1 MGIKY
6 EKDPQAYYE
15 EIIGGLMEVM
25 NEAYRNFFRLESL
38 NEFLDVAKKADSLSF
53 SNQLI
58 LWQKKINF
66 TRFETYT
73 KWQALGRQVRY
84 GSKSTKFLTGN
95 YRKPRVIYM
104 FDRSVTSGRENKDEK
119 HIAEHKNEILQYMKS
134 YPLTGNTINENIY
147 KGFDIA
153 RAYREG
159 LGQDI
164 EESMFDEL
172 ETLVRN
178 AALTDNE
185 LYHSYKS
192 RQVQKEEILNAIKK
206 ISSILIASKLGEDV
220 DSIYGKDGIK
230 EIFRVLNNSTRLFAA
245 WTHALELTDGFIR
258 EMEERFEKEAE
269 PKTGRLQD
277 KAIEKSKGS
286 EKEITKEAEPSKKIG
301 NNEDIVLLSIKDYD
315 LEGLPVIYQ
324 NEEYKI
330 SGNIYSPNSF
340 TGSMMRLSSVN
351 EGSASLTKYYSDVHP
366 VAELYA
372 RKIDLEKFRQ
382 SIAEE
387 EKLQHEKQPLPEEEI
402 QAEYTEKE
410 NLQEDDTE
418 KETVEPTKFIIPGNT
433 GEGQIVFNIENAI
446 ESIEP
451 VTDVKP
457 IVKADNI
464 SNYKITADTL
474 PETLEPSKRLVNN
487 VDAIIMLK
495 SIEEGERELNTEAQ
509 VVLAKYVGWGGLADV
524 FDETKLGQWEAV
536 RNFLKENLTQHEYE
550 AARQSTLTG
559 FYTPKPVI
567 DGMYKILSGMGLR
580 KGNVLEPSMGIGNFI
595 GNLPNEMQGVKFYG
609 VEQDS
614 ISGRI
619 AKLLYPESNIQIK
632 GFEETTFSNNFFD
645 ASIGNVPFGDF
656 KLNDRDYDRNNFL
669 IHDYFFAKSIDKV
682 RNGGIIAF
690 ITSSGTMDKKDE
702 SVRKY
707 IAARA
712 EFLGAIRLPNNTF
725 KGMAG
730 TEVTSDI
737 IFFKK
742 RDSVMERDEDWIH
755 LSSDDK
761 GLTYNKY
768 FVDNPEMVIG
778 TMEEVSG
785 RFGNTITCS
794 PVLSTVSGEMSGKS
808 LGKRIEIIGEK
819 ISGKTRYEEAEIL
832 KEEKEAIPATDDVRN
847 FSYTVI
853 DGEVYYRENSLF
865 MKNWMW
871 KAVTETDEKGK
882 EHTIHVRREPVK
894 SEKEKVI
901 AYIGVRNA
909 LDDVIKSQKENVSDE
924 AVKAAQD
931 RLNEVYD
938 TFSKKYGFI
947 NGQGNTRLFR
957 QDAAFPLVS
966 SAEVLDEDRKFVS
979 KGDIFTKRT
988 IAVAK
993 PIEHVDTSP
1002 EALVLSV
1009 SQKGKID
1016 FSYMERL
1023 TGKDR
1028 KTLIEELKGEIFLNL
1043 TDMQKRYE
1051 TVSLMP
1057 ENGALPFIN
1066 AAVTDIP
1073 KYEYVTKDEYLSG
1086 NIREKTGIVD
1096 SYISKLKYTES
1107 MSAERI
1113 TEQEK
1118 EVLKN
1123 EVRLLEYQRAELM
1136 KAMPKELIA
1145 SEINVK
1151 LGTAWIPAEDINDFV
1166 FKTLKPS
1173 AWVQPDIKVR
1183 FSEETGAWNIEGK
1196 SADKGNT
1203 LAEMAFGTGRVNAYK
1218 IIENALN
1225 LKDTKVYD
1233 RKKGHDGEEVSVLNK
1248 KETML
1253 AGQKQELLNNEFKNW
1268 IFNDRDRRERL
1279 VKLYN
1284 ERFNSVR
1291 NREYDGSSLTFEGM
1305 NASIELKPH
1314 QKNAVARILYG
1325 GNTLLAHVVGAGKT
1339 FEMVAAAMES
1349 KRLGLCT
1356 KSLIVVPN
1364 HITGQ
1369 IGSEFM
1375 QLYPGANIMVADKK
1389 DFEMRNRKRFLGR
1402 IATGEYDAVIIGHTQ
1417 FEKIPMSKEYQ
1428 EKHIKSQIQGIIKS
1442 IEDYKYNINQKF
1454 SVKELEKT
1462 KKKLETRLEKLNST
1476 FNKDYVAIFEEL
1488 GVDRL
1493 FIDEAHEF
1501 KNLYL
1506 YTKMQNVAG
1515 IGTSEALKSS
1525 DMFMKCRYMDE
1536 LTGGKG
1542 VVFAT
1547 GTPVSNSMTEL
1558 YTMQRYLQY
1567 DNLRKSGLLNFDSWA
1582 STFGE
1587 TTTDFELSP
1596 EGTGYRVKTRFSKF
1610 FNLPELMTMFKETA
1624 DIQTADMLSL
1634 PKPEAHYEVIKTKP
1648 TPEQKEILK
1657 ALSDRADNVRG
1668 GDIDPK
1674 IDNMLRITNDG
1685 RKLALDQ
1692 RLINPM
1698 LPDNPDSKVN
1708 MCVRKI
1714 FEIWENTRE
1723 KKLAQLVFSDM
1734 STPNG
1739 KSKFNIYDDIR
1750 KKLVTLGV
1758 PDKEIAFI
1766 HDAGND
1772 IQKEKVFSKVRTGE
1786 VRILMGS
1793 THKMGAGTNVQNKL
1807 IALHDLDVPW
1817 RPSDLEQRAGRI
1829 VRQGNENSDV
1839 YIYRYVTENTFD
1851 AYLWQ
1856 TIENKQ
1862 KFISQ
1867 IMTSKTPVRA
1877 VEDVD
1882 ESSLSYAEIKAL
1894 ATGNPMIKEKMD
1906 LDNEVTKLKM
1916 LEADYRA
1923 NRYRLEEQLTK
1934 EYPGE
1939 IERTEKLI
1947 TAVKEDIADIEYRKE
1962 DGDKFTFIIL
1972 NGEKIEDKKTAG
1984 EKLLETIKNI
1994 PIYERKEI
2002 GNYRNFVLEA
2012 GYSFMRNEYTFTL
2025 KGKALHKGAFGNSSD
2040 GNITRLDNVIDKIP
2054 ESLKKL
2060 SEKLETVKEQLVL
2073 AKAEFDK
2080 PFHKAEE
2087 LKEKSTRLAEL
2098 NSILE
2103 MGDEIKKSG
2112 YHISDRLAEKIV
2124 RFMENYDSSFEYS
2137 RDIKGHSNRE
2147 EYIQTVKEDFLNGND
2162 EKYSIKMDK
2171 LKNETSSALKE
2182 ATNIETE
2189 LHMYKEPG
2197 NIIEAASNSREACID
2212 LER

>member
-315 LEGLPVIYQ
+315 IEGLPVIYQ

-402 QAEYTEKE
+402 QAEYNEKE

-464 SNYKITADTL
+464 SNYKITADIL

-509 VVLAKYVGWGGLADV
+509 AVLAKYVGWGGLADV

-609 VEQDS
+609 VEQDR

-632 GFEETTFSNNFFD
+632 GFEETSFSNNFFD

-794 PVLSTVSGEMSGKS
+794 PVLSTVSGEMSEKS
-808 LGKRIEIIGEK
+808 LGERIEIIGEK
-819 ISGKTRYEEAEIL
+819 ISVKTRYEEAEIL

-871 KAVTETDEKGK
+871 KAVTEADEKGK
-882 EHTIHVRREPVK
+882 EHTIHIRREPVK

-1233 RKKGHDGEEVSVLNK
+1233 RKKGPDGEEVSVLNK

-1501 KNLYL
+1501 KN
-1506 YTKMQNVAG
+1506 
-1515 IGTSEALKSS
+1515 
-1525 DMFMKCRYMDE
+1525 
-1536 LTGGKG
+1536 
-1542 VVFAT
+1542 
-1547 GTPVSNSMTEL
+1547 
-1558 YTMQRYLQY
+1558 
-1567 DNLRKSGLLNFDSWA
+1567 
-1582 STFGE
+1582 
-1587 TTTDFELSP
+1587 
-1596 EGTGYRVKTRFSKF
+1596 
-1610 FNLPELMTMFKETA
+1610 
-1624 DIQTADMLSL
+1624 
-1634 PKPEAHYEVIKTKP
+1634 
-1648 TPEQKEILK
+1648 
-1657 ALSDRADNVRG
+1657 RAKR
-1668 GDIDPK
+1668 
-1674 IDNMLRITNDG
+1674 
-1685 RKLALDQ
+1685 
-1692 RLINPM
+1692 
-1698 LPDNPDSKVN
+1698 
-1708 MCVRKI
+1708 C
-1714 FEIWENTRE
+1714 
-1723 KKLAQLVFSDM
+1723 
-1734 STPNG
+1734 
-1739 KSKFNIYDDIR
+1739 
-1750 KKLVTLGV
+1750 
-1758 PDKEIAFI
+1758 
-1766 HDAGND
+1766 
-1772 IQKEKVFSKVRTGE
+1772 
-1786 VRILMGS
+1786 
-1793 THKMGAGTNVQNKL
+1793 
-1807 IALHDLDVPW
+1807 
-1817 RPSDLEQRAGRI
+1817 
-1829 VRQGNENSDV
+1829 
-1839 YIYRYVTENTFD
+1839 
-1851 AYLWQ
+1851 
-1856 TIENKQ
+1856 
-1862 KFISQ
+1862 
-1867 IMTSKTPVRA
+1867 
-1877 VEDVD
+1877 
-1882 ESSLSYAEIKAL
+1882 
-1894 ATGNPMIKEKMD
+1894 
-1906 LDNEVTKLKM
+1906 
-1916 LEADYRA
+1916 
-1923 NRYRLEEQLTK
+1923 
-1934 EYPGE
+1934 
-1939 IERTEKLI
+1939 
-1947 TAVKEDIADIEYRKE
+1947 
-1962 DGDKFTFIIL
+1962 
-1972 NGEKIEDKKTAG
+1972 
-1984 EKLLETIKNI
+1984 
-1994 PIYERKEI
+1994 
-2002 GNYRNFVLEA
+2002 
-2012 GYSFMRNEYTFTL
+2012 
-2025 KGKALHKGAFGNSSD
+2025 
-2040 GNITRLDNVIDKIP
+2040 
-2054 ESLKKL
+2054 
-2060 SEKLETVKEQLVL
+2060 
-2073 AKAEFDK
+2073 
-2080 PFHKAEE
+2080 
-2087 LKEKSTRLAEL
+2087 
-2098 NSILE
+2098 
-2103 MGDEIKKSG
+2103 
-2112 YHISDRLAEKIV
+2112 
-2124 RFMENYDSSFEYS
+2124 
-2137 RDIKGHSNRE
+2137 
-2147 EYIQTVKEDFLNGND
+2147 
-2162 EKYSIKMDK
+2162 
-2171 LKNETSSALKE
+2171 
-2182 ATNIETE
+2182 
-2189 LHMYKEPG
+2189 
-2197 NIIEAASNSREACID
+2197 
-2212 LER
+2212 

>member
-330 SGNIYSPNSF
+330 SGNVYSPNSF

-1028 KTLIEELKGEIFLNL
+1028 RTLIEELKGEIFLNL

-1233 RKKGHDGEEVSVLNK
+1233 RKKGLDGEEVSVLNK

-1454 SVKELEKT
+1454 SVKELEKSICQDIIAYFFLT
-1462 KKKLETRLEKLNST
+1462 SLHFS
-1476 FNKDYVAIFEEL
+1476 
-1488 GVDRL
+1488 
-1493 FIDEAHEF
+1493 
-1501 KNLYL
+1501 YL
-1506 YTKMQNVAG
+1506 V
-1515 IGTSEALKSS
+1515 
-1525 DMFMKCRYMDE
+1525 
-1536 LTGGKG
+1536 
-1542 VVFAT
+1542 
-1547 GTPVSNSMTEL
+1547 
-1558 YTMQRYLQY
+1558 
-1567 DNLRKSGLLNFDSWA
+1567 
-1582 STFGE
+1582 
-1587 TTTDFELSP
+1587 
-1596 EGTGYRVKTRFSKF
+1596 
-1610 FNLPELMTMFKETA
+1610 
-1624 DIQTADMLSL
+1624 
-1634 PKPEAHYEVIKTKP
+1634 
-1648 TPEQKEILK
+1648 
-1657 ALSDRADNVRG
+1657 
-1668 GDIDPK
+1668 
-1674 IDNMLRITNDG
+1674 
-1685 RKLALDQ
+1685 
-1692 RLINPM
+1692 
-1698 LPDNPDSKVN
+1698 
-1708 MCVRKI
+1708 
-1714 FEIWENTRE
+1714 
-1723 KKLAQLVFSDM
+1723 
-1734 STPNG
+1734 
-1739 KSKFNIYDDIR
+1739 
-1750 KKLVTLGV
+1750 
-1758 PDKEIAFI
+1758 
-1766 HDAGND
+1766 
-1772 IQKEKVFSKVRTGE
+1772 
-1786 VRILMGS
+1786 
-1793 THKMGAGTNVQNKL
+1793 
-1807 IALHDLDVPW
+1807 
-1817 RPSDLEQRAGRI
+1817 
-1829 VRQGNENSDV
+1829 
-1839 YIYRYVTENTFD
+1839 YVTSF
-1851 AYLWQ
+1851 LFLFQ
-1856 TIENKQ
+1856 V
-1862 KFISQ
+1862 S
-1867 IMTSKTPVRA
+1867 
-1877 VEDVD
+1877 
-1882 ESSLSYAEIKAL
+1882 
-1894 ATGNPMIKEKMD
+1894 
-1906 LDNEVTKLKM
+1906 
-1916 LEADYRA
+1916 
-1923 NRYRLEEQLTK
+1923 
-1934 EYPGE
+1934 
-1939 IERTEKLI
+1939 
-1947 TAVKEDIADIEYRKE
+1947 
-1962 DGDKFTFIIL
+1962 
-1972 NGEKIEDKKTAG
+1972 
-1984 EKLLETIKNI
+1984 
-1994 PIYERKEI
+1994 
-2002 GNYRNFVLEA
+2002 FVLQ
-2012 GYSFMRNEYTFTL
+2012 
-2025 KGKALHKGAFGNSSD
+2025 
-2040 GNITRLDNVIDKIP
+2040 IRL
-2054 ESLKKL
+2054 
-2060 SEKLETVKEQLVL
+2060 
-2073 AKAEFDK
+2073 
-2080 PFHKAEE
+2080 
-2087 LKEKSTRLAEL
+2087 
-2098 NSILE
+2098 
-2103 MGDEIKKSG
+2103 
-2112 YHISDRLAEKIV
+2112 
-2124 RFMENYDSSFEYS
+2124 
-2137 RDIKGHSNRE
+2137 HSN
-2147 EYIQTVKEDFLNGND
+2147 
-2162 EKYSIKMDK
+2162 
-2171 LKNETSSALKE
+2171 LK
-2182 ATNIETE
+2182 
-2189 LHMYKEPG
+2189 
-2197 NIIEAASNSREACID
+2197 
-2212 LER
+2212 

>member
-1 MGIKY
+1 MYNKY
-6 EKDPQAYYE
+6 TPEEKRAYYARE
-15 EIIGGLMEVM
+15 TGRLIGVLR
-25 NEAYRNFFRLESL
+25 EAYRDFYRMESL
-38 NEFLDVAKKADSLSF
+38 NEFLNIAEKASNQSF

-58 LWQKKINF
+58 LWKEKISF
-66 TRFETYT
+66 TQLETYHG
-73 KWQALGRQVRY
+73 WQKIGRQPKG
-84 GSKSTKFLTGN
+84 GSKTLMLLKGNSRAPQILYVLDRASTEGKEISI
-95 YRKPRVIYM
+95 KPHITAYKEDVLRYM
-104 FDRSVTSGRENKDEK
+104 WRFSLRGTTEDKEK
-119 HIAEHKNEILQYMKS
+119 
-134 YPLTGNTINENIY
+134 Y
-147 KGFDIA
+147 KGFDIM
-153 RAYREG
+153 RAYKEG
-159 LGQDI
+159 LGRDI
-164 EESMFDEL
+164 EADILNRMENI
-172 ETLVRN
+172 VRN
-178 AALTDNE
+178 TTRTNNE
-185 LYHSYKS
+185 FYHGHKS
-192 RQVQKEEILNAIKK
+192 RQIQKEEVLNVAKK
-206 ISSILIASKLGEDV
+206 ISSILLASKLGEDV
-220 DSIYGKDGIK
+220 DSIYGKDDIK
-230 EIFRVLNNSTRLFAA
+230 EIFKVLDNNTRLFAVWSYA
-245 WTHALELTDGFIR
+245 KELTEGFIE
-258 EMEERFEKEAE
+258 EMEKRFEKEAE

-286 EKEITKEAEPSKKIG
+286 EKEITKEDEPSKKIG

-315 LEGLPVIYQ
+315 IEGLPVIYQ

-457 IVKADNI
+457 IVKKDNI
-464 SNYKITADTL
+464 SNYKITPDTL

-509 VVLAKYVGWGGLADV
+509 VALAKYVGWGGLADV

-595 GNLPNEMQGVKFYG
+595 GNLPDEMQGVKFYG

-656 KLNDRDYDRNNFL
+656 KLNDKDYDRNNFL

-742 RDSVMERDEDWIH
+742 RDSVMARDEDWIH

-808 LGKRIEIIGEK
+808 LGERIEIIGEK
-819 ISGKTRYEEAEIL
+819 ISVKTRYEEAEIL
-832 KEEKEAIPATDDVRN
+832 KEEKEAISATDDVRN

-871 KAVTETDEKGK
+871 KTVTETDEEGK
-882 EHTIHVRREPVK
+882 EHTIHIRREPVK
-894 SEKEKVI
+894 SEKEKII

-909 LDDVIKSQKENVSDE
+909 LDDVIKSQKENLSDE
-924 AVKAAQD
+924 AVKVAQE

-993 PIEHVDTSP
+993 PIERVDTS
-1002 EALVLSV
+1002 LVLSV

-1016 FSYMERL
+1016 FSYMEGL

-1028 KTLIEELKGEIFLNL
+1028 ITLINELKGEIFLNL

-1051 TVSLMP
+1051 TASLMP
-1057 ENGALPFIN
+1057 ENGDIPFTN

-1096 SYISKLKYTES
+1096 SYISRLKYTES

-1118 EVLKN
+1118 EVLRN
-1123 EVRLLEYQRAELM
+1123 EVSLLEYQWAELM
-1136 KAMPKELIA
+1136 KAMPKELTA

-1151 LGTAWIPAEDINDFV
+1151 LGTAWIPAEDIEDFV
-1166 FKTLKPS
+1166 FETLKPS
-1173 AWVQPDIKVR
+1173 VWLQPDIKVR

-1196 SADKGNT
+1196 SEDKGNT
-1203 LAEMAFGTGRVNAYK
+1203 IAEMVFGTGRANAYK

-1225 LKDTKVYD
+1225 LKETKVYD
-1233 RKKGHDGEEVSVLNK
+1233 RKKGPDGDDISVLNK
-1248 KETML
+1248 RETML

-1284 ERFNSVR
+1284 ERFNSIK

-1314 QKNAVARILYG
+1314 QKNAIARILYG

-1442 IEDYKYNINQKF
+1442 IDEYKYKINQKF

-1462 KKKLETRLEKLNST
+1462 KKKLETRLEKLNDT
-1476 FNKDYVAIFEEL
+1476 FNKDYVATFEEL

-1536 LTGGKG
+1536 ITGGKG
-1542 VVFAT
+1542 VIFAT

-1567 DNLRKSGLLNFDSWA
+1567 DSLRKSGLLNFDSWA

-1596 EGTGYRVKTRFSKF
+1596 EGTGYRVKTRFSRF

-1624 DIQTADMLSL
+1624 DIQTADMLDL
-1634 PKPEAHYEVIKTKP
+1634 PKPEAHYEVIKTMP
-1648 TPEQKEILK
+1648 TAEQKEILK
-1657 ALSDRADNVRG
+1657 VLSDRADDVRG
-1668 GDIDPK
+1668 SDVDPK
-1674 IDNMLRITNDG
+1674 IDNMLRITGDG

-1692 RLINPM
+1692 RLVNPM

-1708 MCVRKI
+1708 KCVKKI
-1714 FEIWENTRE
+1714 FEIWEDTKENRS
-1723 KKLAQLVFSDM
+1723 AQLVFSDM

-1739 KSKFNIYDDIR
+1739 KPEFNIYDDIK
-1750 KKLVTLGV
+1750 KKLVALGV

-1766 HDAGND
+1766 HDAGSD
-1772 IQKEKVFSKVRTGE
+1772 TQKEKVFSKVRAGE

-1807 IALHDLDVPW
+1807 IAMHDLDVPW

-1867 IMTSKTPVRA
+1867 IMTGKTPVRVA
-1877 VEDVD
+1877 EDVD

-1906 LDNEVTKLKM
+1906 LDNKVTKLKM
-1916 LEADYRA
+1916 LEANYRA
-1923 NRYRLEEQLTK
+1923 NRYRLEDRITK
-1934 EYPGE
+1934 EYPTE
-1939 IERTEKLI
+1939 IEKTEKLI
-1947 TAVKEDIADIEYRKE
+1947 NAVREDIAATEPKKE
-1962 DGDKFTFIIL
+1962 GDEKFTSIIL
-1972 NGEKIEDKKTAG
+1972 NGVRIEDKKTAG
-1984 EKLLETIKNI
+1984 EKLLEAIKNI
-1994 PIYERKEI
+1994 PIYDRREI
-2002 GNYRNFVLEA
+2002 GKYRNFILEA

-2025 KGKALHKGAFGNSSD
+2025 KGRAVHSGAFGSSAD
-2040 GNITRLDNVIDKIP
+2040 GNITRLDNVIDKIS
-2054 ESLKKL
+2054 ESLGRL
-2060 SEKLETVKEQLVL
+2060 EEKLEIAKEHLNS
-2073 AKAEFDK
+2073 AKAEFEK
-2080 PFHKAEE
+2080 PFDKADE
-2087 LKEKSTRLAEL
+2087 LKEKSARLAEL
-2098 NSILE
+2098 NRILE
-2103 MGDEIKKSG
+2103 MGDDDKKSG
-2112 YHISDRLAEKIV
+2112 YKIPDRLAEKIV
-2124 RFMENYDSSFEYS
+2124 RFMENNNPSFDYDSSIE
-2137 RDIKGHSNRE
+2137 GQGCRE

-2162 EKYSIKMDK
+2162 GKYIIAIDSLKYETSAAIKDSIDIEAEILKCRGCDSIKEDMCIAH
-2171 LKNETSSALKE
+2171 EEYAE
-2182 ATNIETE
+2182 A
-2189 LHMYKEPG
+2189 
-2197 NIIEAASNSREACID
+2197 
-2212 LER
+2212 ER

>member
-185 LYHSYKS
+185 FYHSYKS

-269 PKTGRLQD
+269 PKTGRFQD

-457 IVKADNI
+457 IVKTDNI

-509 VVLAKYVGWGGLADV
+509 VALAKYVGWGGLADV

-595 GNLPNEMQGVKFYG
+595 GNLPDEMQGVKFYG

-656 KLNDRDYDRNNFL
+656 KLNDRGYDRNNFL

-755 LSSDDK
+755 LAEDEK

-794 PVLSTVSGEMSGKS
+794 SVLSTVSGEMSGKS

-1043 TDMQKRYE
+1043 TDRQKRYE

-1107 MSAERI
+1107 MSAERM

-1233 RKKGHDGEEVSVLNK
+1233 RKKGPDGEEVSVLNK

-1501 KNLYL
+1501 KN
-1506 YTKMQNVAG
+1506 
-1515 IGTSEALKSS
+1515 
-1525 DMFMKCRYMDE
+1525 
-1536 LTGGKG
+1536 
-1542 VVFAT
+1542 
-1547 GTPVSNSMTEL
+1547 
-1558 YTMQRYLQY
+1558 
-1567 DNLRKSGLLNFDSWA
+1567 
-1582 STFGE
+1582 
-1587 TTTDFELSP
+1587 
-1596 EGTGYRVKTRFSKF
+1596 
-1610 FNLPELMTMFKETA
+1610 
-1624 DIQTADMLSL
+1624 
-1634 PKPEAHYEVIKTKP
+1634 
-1648 TPEQKEILK
+1648 
-1657 ALSDRADNVRG
+1657 RAKR
-1668 GDIDPK
+1668 
-1674 IDNMLRITNDG
+1674 
-1685 RKLALDQ
+1685 
-1692 RLINPM
+1692 
-1698 LPDNPDSKVN
+1698 
-1708 MCVRKI
+1708 C
-1714 FEIWENTRE
+1714 
-1723 KKLAQLVFSDM
+1723 
-1734 STPNG
+1734 
-1739 KSKFNIYDDIR
+1739 
-1750 KKLVTLGV
+1750 
-1758 PDKEIAFI
+1758 
-1766 HDAGND
+1766 
-1772 IQKEKVFSKVRTGE
+1772 
-1786 VRILMGS
+1786 
-1793 THKMGAGTNVQNKL
+1793 
-1807 IALHDLDVPW
+1807 
-1817 RPSDLEQRAGRI
+1817 
-1829 VRQGNENSDV
+1829 
-1839 YIYRYVTENTFD
+1839 
-1851 AYLWQ
+1851 
-1856 TIENKQ
+1856 
-1862 KFISQ
+1862 
-1867 IMTSKTPVRA
+1867 
-1877 VEDVD
+1877 
-1882 ESSLSYAEIKAL
+1882 
-1894 ATGNPMIKEKMD
+1894 
-1906 LDNEVTKLKM
+1906 
-1916 LEADYRA
+1916 
-1923 NRYRLEEQLTK
+1923 
-1934 EYPGE
+1934 
-1939 IERTEKLI
+1939 
-1947 TAVKEDIADIEYRKE
+1947 
-1962 DGDKFTFIIL
+1962 
-1972 NGEKIEDKKTAG
+1972 
-1984 EKLLETIKNI
+1984 
-1994 PIYERKEI
+1994 
-2002 GNYRNFVLEA
+2002 
-2012 GYSFMRNEYTFTL
+2012 
-2025 KGKALHKGAFGNSSD
+2025 
-2040 GNITRLDNVIDKIP
+2040 
-2054 ESLKKL
+2054 
-2060 SEKLETVKEQLVL
+2060 
-2073 AKAEFDK
+2073 
-2080 PFHKAEE
+2080 
-2087 LKEKSTRLAEL
+2087 
-2098 NSILE
+2098 
-2103 MGDEIKKSG
+2103 
-2112 YHISDRLAEKIV
+2112 
-2124 RFMENYDSSFEYS
+2124 
-2137 RDIKGHSNRE
+2137 
-2147 EYIQTVKEDFLNGND
+2147 
-2162 EKYSIKMDK
+2162 
-2171 LKNETSSALKE
+2171 
-2182 ATNIETE
+2182 
-2189 LHMYKEPG
+2189 
-2197 NIIEAASNSREACID
+2197 
-2212 LER
+2212 

>member
-185 LYHSYKS
+185 FYHSYKS

-808 LGKRIEIIGEK
+808 LGERIEIIGEK

-832 KEEKEAIPATDDVRN
+832 KEEKETIPATDDVRN

-882 EHTIHVRREPVK
+882 EHTIHIRREPVR

-1043 TDMQKRYE
+1043 TDMQKLYE

-1066 AAVTDIP
+1066 AAVTGIP

-1118 EVLKN
+1118 KVLRN

-1136 KAMPKELIA
+1136 KAMPKELTA

-1196 SADKGNT
+1196 SEDKGNT

-1233 RKKGHDGEEVSVLNK
+1233 RKKGPDGEEVSVLNK

-1501 KNLYL
+1501 KN
-1506 YTKMQNVAG
+1506 
-1515 IGTSEALKSS
+1515 
-1525 DMFMKCRYMDE
+1525 
-1536 LTGGKG
+1536 
-1542 VVFAT
+1542 
-1547 GTPVSNSMTEL
+1547 
-1558 YTMQRYLQY
+1558 
-1567 DNLRKSGLLNFDSWA
+1567 
-1582 STFGE
+1582 
-1587 TTTDFELSP
+1587 
-1596 EGTGYRVKTRFSKF
+1596 
-1610 FNLPELMTMFKETA
+1610 
-1624 DIQTADMLSL
+1624 
-1634 PKPEAHYEVIKTKP
+1634 
-1648 TPEQKEILK
+1648 
-1657 ALSDRADNVRG
+1657 RAKR
-1668 GDIDPK
+1668 
-1674 IDNMLRITNDG
+1674 
-1685 RKLALDQ
+1685 
-1692 RLINPM
+1692 
-1698 LPDNPDSKVN
+1698 
-1708 MCVRKI
+1708 C
-1714 FEIWENTRE
+1714 
-1723 KKLAQLVFSDM
+1723 
-1734 STPNG
+1734 
-1739 KSKFNIYDDIR
+1739 
-1750 KKLVTLGV
+1750 
-1758 PDKEIAFI
+1758 
-1766 HDAGND
+1766 
-1772 IQKEKVFSKVRTGE
+1772 
-1786 VRILMGS
+1786 
-1793 THKMGAGTNVQNKL
+1793 
-1807 IALHDLDVPW
+1807 
-1817 RPSDLEQRAGRI
+1817 
-1829 VRQGNENSDV
+1829 
-1839 YIYRYVTENTFD
+1839 
-1851 AYLWQ
+1851 
-1856 TIENKQ
+1856 
-1862 KFISQ
+1862 
-1867 IMTSKTPVRA
+1867 
-1877 VEDVD
+1877 
-1882 ESSLSYAEIKAL
+1882 
-1894 ATGNPMIKEKMD
+1894 
-1906 LDNEVTKLKM
+1906 
-1916 LEADYRA
+1916 
-1923 NRYRLEEQLTK
+1923 
-1934 EYPGE
+1934 
-1939 IERTEKLI
+1939 
-1947 TAVKEDIADIEYRKE
+1947 
-1962 DGDKFTFIIL
+1962 
-1972 NGEKIEDKKTAG
+1972 
-1984 EKLLETIKNI
+1984 
-1994 PIYERKEI
+1994 
-2002 GNYRNFVLEA
+2002 
-2012 GYSFMRNEYTFTL
+2012 
-2025 KGKALHKGAFGNSSD
+2025 
-2040 GNITRLDNVIDKIP
+2040 
-2054 ESLKKL
+2054 
-2060 SEKLETVKEQLVL
+2060 
-2073 AKAEFDK
+2073 
-2080 PFHKAEE
+2080 
-2087 LKEKSTRLAEL
+2087 
-2098 NSILE
+2098 
-2103 MGDEIKKSG
+2103 
-2112 YHISDRLAEKIV
+2112 
-2124 RFMENYDSSFEYS
+2124 
-2137 RDIKGHSNRE
+2137 
-2147 EYIQTVKEDFLNGND
+2147 
-2162 EKYSIKMDK
+2162 
-2171 LKNETSSALKE
+2171 
-2182 ATNIETE
+2182 
-2189 LHMYKEPG
+2189 
-2197 NIIEAASNSREACID
+2197 
-2212 LER
+2212 

>member
-1 MGIKY
+1 MRGNLHVRCGAG
-6 EKDPQAYYE
+6 EKV
-15 EIIGGLMEVM
+15 EII
-25 NEAYRNFFRLESL
+25 
-38 NEFLDVAKKADSLSF
+38 
-53 SNQLI
+53 
-58 LWQKKINF
+58 
-66 TRFETYT
+66 
-73 KWQALGRQVRY
+73 
-84 GSKSTKFLTGN
+84 SKPYL
-95 YRKPRVIYM
+95 
-104 FDRSVTSGRENKDEK
+104 
-119 HIAEHKNEILQYMKS
+119 
-134 YPLTGNTINENIY
+134 
-147 KGFDIA
+147 
-153 RAYREG
+153 
-159 LGQDI
+159 
-164 EESMFDEL
+164 
-172 ETLVRN
+172 
-178 AALTDNE
+178 
-185 LYHSYKS
+185 
-192 RQVQKEEILNAIKK
+192 
-206 ISSILIASKLGEDV
+206 
-220 DSIYGKDGIK
+220 
-230 EIFRVLNNSTRLFAA
+230 
-245 WTHALELTDGFIR
+245 
-258 EMEERFEKEAE
+258 
-269 PKTGRLQD
+269 
-277 KAIEKSKGS
+277 
-286 EKEITKEAEPSKKIG
+286 
-301 NNEDIVLLSIKDYD
+301 
-315 LEGLPVIYQ
+315 
-324 NEEYKI
+324 
-330 SGNIYSPNSF
+330 
-340 TGSMMRLSSVN
+340 
-351 EGSASLTKYYSDVHP
+351 
-366 VAELYA
+366 
-372 RKIDLEKFRQ
+372 
-382 SIAEE
+382 
-387 EKLQHEKQPLPEEEI
+387 
-402 QAEYTEKE
+402 
-410 NLQEDDTE
+410 
-418 KETVEPTKFIIPGNT
+418 
-433 GEGQIVFNIENAI
+433 
-446 ESIEP
+446 
-451 VTDVKP
+451 
-457 IVKADNI
+457 
-464 SNYKITADTL
+464 
-474 PETLEPSKRLVNN
+474 
-487 VDAIIMLK
+487 
-495 SIEEGERELNTEAQ
+495 
-509 VVLAKYVGWGGLADV
+509 
-524 FDETKLGQWEAV
+524 
-536 RNFLKENLTQHEYE
+536 
-550 AARQSTLTG
+550 
-559 FYTPKPVI
+559 
-567 DGMYKILSGMGLR
+567 
-580 KGNVLEPSMGIGNFI
+580 
-595 GNLPNEMQGVKFYG
+595 
-609 VEQDS
+609 
-614 ISGRI
+614 
-619 AKLLYPESNIQIK
+619 
-632 GFEETTFSNNFFD
+632 
-645 ASIGNVPFGDF
+645 
-656 KLNDRDYDRNNFL
+656 
-669 IHDYFFAKSIDKV
+669 
-682 RNGGIIAF
+682 
-690 ITSSGTMDKKDE
+690 
-702 SVRKY
+702 
-707 IAARA
+707 
-712 EFLGAIRLPNNTF
+712 
-725 KGMAG
+725 
-730 TEVTSDI
+730 
-737 IFFKK
+737 
-742 RDSVMERDEDWIH
+742 
-755 LSSDDK
+755 
-761 GLTYNKY
+761 
-768 FVDNPEMVIG
+768 
-778 TMEEVSG
+778 
-785 RFGNTITCS
+785 
-794 PVLSTVSGEMSGKS
+794 
-808 LGKRIEIIGEK
+808 
-819 ISGKTRYEEAEIL
+819 
-832 KEEKEAIPATDDVRN
+832 
-847 FSYTVI
+847 
-853 DGEVYYRENSLF
+853 SLF
-865 MKNWMW
+865 
-871 KAVTETDEKGK
+871 
-882 EHTIHVRREPVK
+882 
-894 SEKEKVI
+894 
-901 AYIGVRNA
+901 
-909 LDDVIKSQKENVSDE
+909 
-924 AVKAAQD
+924 
-931 RLNEVYD
+931 
-938 TFSKKYGFI
+938 
-947 NGQGNTRLFR
+947 
-957 QDAAFPLVS
+957 
-966 SAEVLDEDRKFVS
+966 
-979 KGDIFTKRT
+979 
-988 IAVAK
+988 
-993 PIEHVDTSP
+993 
-1002 EALVLSV
+1002 
-1009 SQKGKID
+1009 
-1016 FSYMERL
+1016 
-1023 TGKDR
+1023 
-1028 KTLIEELKGEIFLNL
+1028 
-1043 TDMQKRYE
+1043 
-1051 TVSLMP
+1051 
-1057 ENGALPFIN
+1057 
-1066 AAVTDIP
+1066 
-1073 KYEYVTKDEYLSG
+1073 
-1086 NIREKTGIVD
+1086 
-1096 SYISKLKYTES
+1096 
-1107 MSAERI
+1107 
-1113 TEQEK
+1113 
-1118 EVLKN
+1118 
-1123 EVRLLEYQRAELM
+1123 
-1136 KAMPKELIA
+1136 
-1145 SEINVK
+1145 
-1151 LGTAWIPAEDINDFV
+1151 
-1166 FKTLKPS
+1166 
-1173 AWVQPDIKVR
+1173 
-1183 FSEETGAWNIEGK
+1183 
-1196 SADKGNT
+1196 
-1203 LAEMAFGTGRVNAYK
+1203 
-1218 IIENALN
+1218 
-1225 LKDTKVYD
+1225 
-1233 RKKGHDGEEVSVLNK
+1233 
-1248 KETML
+1248 
-1253 AGQKQELLNNEFKNW
+1253 
-1268 IFNDRDRRERL
+1268 
-1279 VKLYN
+1279 
-1284 ERFNSVR
+1284 
-1291 NREYDGSSLTFEGM
+1291 
-1305 NASIELKPH
+1305 
-1314 QKNAVARILYG
+1314 
-1325 GNTLLAHVVGAGKT
+1325 
-1339 FEMVAAAMES
+1339 
-1349 KRLGLCT
+1349 
-1356 KSLIVVPN
+1356 
-1364 HITGQ
+1364 
-1369 IGSEFM
+1369 
-1375 QLYPGANIMVADKK
+1375 
-1389 DFEMRNRKRFLGR
+1389 
-1402 IATGEYDAVIIGHTQ
+1402 
-1417 FEKIPMSKEYQ
+1417 
-1428 EKHIKSQIQGIIKS
+1428 
-1442 IEDYKYNINQKF
+1442 
-1454 SVKELEKT
+1454 
-1462 KKKLETRLEKLNST
+1462 
-1476 FNKDYVAIFEEL
+1476 
-1488 GVDRL
+1488 
-1493 FIDEAHEF
+1493 
-1501 KNLYL
+1501 YL

-2060 SEKLETVKEQLVL
+2060 SEKLETAKEQLVL

-2137 RDIKGHSNRE
+2137 KDIKGHSNRE

-2197 NIIEAASNSREACID
+2197 NISEAASNSRETCID